1 MEASGF
7 VMFIVMS
14 IGLFAGFGG
23 FSKIKKAWSRFP
35 FFVARA
41 AKERPI
47 ELSIG
52 VLLLIACTLY
62 GGTKPDPPT
71 PDAPD
76 QPETTWIHIIG
87 DKGGLIFIPMMR
99 IKEEK

>member
-35 FFVARA
+35 FFSLGPQ
-41 AKERPI
+41 KSGP
-47 ELSIG
+47 
-52 VLLLIACTLY
+52 
-62 GGTKPDPPT
+62 
-71 PDAPD
+71 
-76 QPETTWIHIIG
+76 
-87 DKGGLIFIPMMR
+87 
-99 IKEEK
+99 